1 MPEFV
6 GLVEDKNQLISDG
19 SLFVSGTFRYPRLA
33 LKKTGANL
41 EHLCQTAVEPL
52 GAMSYCGD
60 MRGFWILVVCASAI
74 NCGLTAQE
82 APAPAA
88 PLKAKSTTIIGCL
101 AGPDADDLYT
111 LTSMQHR
118 TGVEVV
124 GSDELKKGAGAKVKL
139 TGSWEA
145 LPGSD
150 AKKSDAT
157 RRFKATE
164 VDILEEKCQAPAA
177 VTPQSKKK
185 QQQEQQKAQAQQQQK

>member
-1 MPEFV
+1 
-6 GLVEDKNQLISDG
+6 
-19 SLFVSGTFRYPRLA
+19 
-33 LKKTGANL
+33 
-41 EHLCQTAVEPL
+41 
-52 GAMSYCGD
+52 
-60 MRGFWILVVCASAI
+60 
-74 NCGLTAQE
+74 
-82 APAPAA
+82 
-88 PLKAKSTTIIGCL
+88 
-101 AGPDADDLYT
+101 
-111 LTSMQHR
+111 MQHR

-164 VDILEEKCQAPAA
+164 VDVLEEKCQAPAA